1 MNTRLIL
8 AVLLSL
14 AAMTACSTR
23 EVVSGAAGGA
33 TGYELS
39 NKRAMDA
46 LEDEYQSGRITRDEY
61 ERRKKEIE
69 GRSAVY

>member
-1 MNTRLIL
+1 MNVKLVL
-8 AVLLSL
+8 AVLLSF

-33 TGYELS
+33 GGYELA
-39 NKRAMDA
+39 NKRAMDQ
-46 LEDEYQSGRITRDEY
+46 LEEDYQAGRITQDEY
-61 ERRKKEIE
+61 ERRKEEIE

>member
-1 MNTRLIL
+1 MVL
-8 AVLLSL
+8 AVLLSF

-46 LEDEYQSGRITRDEY
+46 LEDDYRSGRITRDEY
-61 ERRKKEIE
+61 ERRKEEIE
-69 GRSAVY
+69 KRSAVY